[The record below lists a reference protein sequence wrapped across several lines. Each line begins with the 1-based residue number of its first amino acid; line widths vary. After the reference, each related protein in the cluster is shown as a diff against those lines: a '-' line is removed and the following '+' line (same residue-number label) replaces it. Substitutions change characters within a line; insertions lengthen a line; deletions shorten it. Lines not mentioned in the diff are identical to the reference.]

1 MVKIQETQEN
11 NMLTE
16 VDIERIMAA
25 KRQLAESIA
34 DDNTFD
40 MIIEDEIYEMLE
52 DDIPVSE
59 TNGLM

>member
-1 MVKIQETQEN
+1 MTQSQEK

-34 DDNTFD
+34 DESEFEFTE
-40 MIIEDEIYEMLE
+40 EDSEIQVFEE
-52 DDIPVSE
+52 DTPVTE
-59 TNGLM
+59 INGLM